1 MNRPKIED
9 FPDVRDYIISLE
21 QFIKK
26 KDKPLINDALK
37 FLNKWLGYK
46 DDNQLIGLTN
56 FKYVSINKLPSDEKS
71 KEFMIKYF
79 NKYNEDF
86 KLDFEYD
93 DNLFTTDNVLYFLKE
108 MLQKIGYKLVKHT
121 KYKKISYS
129 ICFK

>member
-1 MNRPKIED
+1 MSY
-9 FPDVRDYIISLE
+9 FTDVKDYIISLE